1 MENNNGITDCQI
13 LFWLA
18 AGDSL
23 SGCQAAGGQVFV
35 CTAEYEYIKCSY
47 TYKTNKSCYYG
58 FMFFFFLVSIRLM
71 IAGSNGCG
79 GSGG

>member
-13 LFWLA
+13 VFWLA
-18 AGDSL
+18 PGDSL

-58 FMFFFFLVSIRLM
+58 FMFFLLFGFDSVDDSR
-71 IAGSNGCG
+71 
-79 GSGG
+79 